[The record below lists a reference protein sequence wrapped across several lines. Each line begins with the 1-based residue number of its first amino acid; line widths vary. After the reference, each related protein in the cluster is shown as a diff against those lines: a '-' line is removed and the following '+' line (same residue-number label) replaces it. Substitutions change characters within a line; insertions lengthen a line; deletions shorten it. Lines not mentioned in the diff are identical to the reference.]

1 MTIDFLTPLGGLI
14 ALAVLVPIAA
24 FLAISRRAARLRRDL
39 GLPESPLP
47 FRLVPAVAVLA
58 VAGLLGLAATQ
69 PLLERPATR
78 RVRSDAEVLMV
89 VDISRSMLA
98 QRSLA
103 GPARL
108 ERARVTAARL
118 RASLPDVPVGI
129 ASLTNRVL
137 PHLFPSPNEA
147 VFRATLERAI
157 DIERPPPGSSFIA
170 VDQPSLRNATNLAS
184 LAAVA
189 SQRFYSR
196 TARHRLLV
204 VLTDGE
210 SSRVSASALGRRL
223 RGAAIETVFIHFWAP
238 DERVFSNGRPEP
250 EYRSN
255 PAARSIL
262 DRLAVATQ
270 GSVFDEDDLGA
281 AGQRAREV
289 VGDGPVR
296 VETDERRRTLALAPY
311 LAAAALV
318 PLALLLWRRDR

>member
-1 MTIDFLTPLGGLI
+1 
-14 ALAVLVPIAA
+14 
-24 FLAISRRAARLRRDL
+24 
-39 GLPESPLP
+39 
-47 FRLVPAVAVLA
+47 
-58 VAGLLGLAATQ
+58 
-69 PLLERPATR
+69 
-78 RVRSDAEVLMV
+78 
-89 VDISRSMLA
+89 
-98 QRSLA
+98 
-103 GPARL
+103 
-108 ERARVTAARL
+108 
-118 RASLPDVPVGI
+118 
-129 ASLTNRVL
+129 
-137 PHLFPSPNEA
+137 LFPSPNEA

-281 AGQRAREV
+281 AGRRAREV

-296 VETDERRRTLALAPY
+296 VETDERRRPLALSPY
-311 LAAAALV
+311 LAAAAFV